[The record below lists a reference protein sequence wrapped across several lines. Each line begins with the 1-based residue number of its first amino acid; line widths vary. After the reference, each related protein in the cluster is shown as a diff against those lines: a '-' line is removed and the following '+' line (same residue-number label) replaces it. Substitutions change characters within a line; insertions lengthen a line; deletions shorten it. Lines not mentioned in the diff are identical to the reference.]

1 VKTDTQDATVC
12 YVTSTLMGELMHKV
26 ASVHDVLLD
35 GPYATVSIGGV
46 LHPNPECPATWPSE
60 DMMPQ
65 RGEMI
70 GVPLAV
76 LVAPTTC
83 AYCSGFYQ
91 DRGVGT
97 RWMMQQF
104 APALATHDM
113 LNGIGRT
120 GCNLSRIV
128 ETRLL
133 RQATISELL
142 RMVSSP
148 RDPSLRGGVWLVR
161 RNEASSLERH
171 MVLEGS
177 LSHYADGTSIVVTTA
192 DCMHWGLMLS
202 ANFCASDATAAFVYE
217 TLREQLS
224 NDFSNDLVWASAK
237 SLCV

>member
-1 VKTDTQDATVC
+1 MKIDTPDVTVC
-12 YVTSTLMGELMHKV
+12 YVTTALMRELENKLSHTHN
-26 ASVHDVLLD
+26 ALLD
-35 GPYATVSIGGV
+35 GPYATVSIGGI

-60 DMMPQ
+60 DMIPQ
-65 RGEMI
+65 RGEMV
-70 GVPLAV
+70 GVSLSV

-83 AYCSGFYQ
+83 AYCAGFYQ
-91 DRGVGT
+91 DRGAGAK
-97 RWMMQQF
+97 WMMQQL

-113 LNGIGRT
+113 LNGVGRA
-120 GCNLSRIV
+120 GYNLSRIV

-142 RMVSSP
+142 RMVSCP
-148 RDPSLRGGVWLVR
+148 RDASLRGGVWLVR
-161 RNEASSLERH
+161 RSEASSLERH

-177 LSHYADGTSIVVTTA
+177 LSHYADGTSIVVTTD
-192 DCMHWGLMLS
+192 DCARWGTMLS
-202 ANFCASDATAAFVYE
+202 AHFCASDAAAASVYE